1 MSPRAAVV
9 WTPEFLAYDLGA
21 TTRSTRSGST

>member
-9 WTPEFLAYDLGA
+9 WTPEFLSYVSAT
-21 TTRSTRSGST
+21 TTRSTRSGWT